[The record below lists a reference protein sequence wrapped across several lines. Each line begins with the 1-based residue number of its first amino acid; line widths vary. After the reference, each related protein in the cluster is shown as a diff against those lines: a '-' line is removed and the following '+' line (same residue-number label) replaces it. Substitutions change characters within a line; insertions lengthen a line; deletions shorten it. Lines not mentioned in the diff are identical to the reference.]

1 MVGSIKFPYRTIRDV
16 DVRGK
21 QILLRAGYNVPLKK
35 DGTIADDFRVEM
47 SLPTIKYLLDRGA
60 KIVIVSHL
68 GRPKGEVDEKL
79 SLNQVAKNLSKKLD
93 QPVKFFENCIGEEI
107 QMATSKMACGDV
119 VMLENL
125 RFHPEEEKNDR
136 KFAQELVKSSNADLF
151 VQDAFADTH
160 RAHASTS
167 AITEFLPAVAGFLVE
182 REYTELKSAIEDPNR
197 PLTTIIGG
205 AKISDKIPL
214 IEKFIDIS
222 DNIIIGGAIANN
234 FLKFQGYNI
243 AGSKIDPDADSTVEN
258 ILKKAKKKFGDK
270 YDDKFYI
277 PKDVAISENGDAWGS
292 RVSMELDNLSN
303 LNPESKI
310 FDIGEKTIEEVNK
323 VIESS
328 GTVIWNG
335 TLGFAENPEFAH
347 GSARTA
353 MALAT
358 HPRIM
363 SIIGGGDTAD
373 FVRDWDA
380 LKGGS
385 FTHVSTGGG
394 ASLELLAGNI
404 LPGIAVLMAR

>member
-1 MVGSIKFPYRTIRDV
+1 MVGNIKFPYRTVRDI
-16 DVRGK
+16 DVRDRRV
-21 QILLRAGYNVPLKK
+21 LLRAGYNVPLKK

-47 SLPTIKYLLDRGA
+47 SLPTIKYLRNRGA
-60 KIVIVSHL
+60 KVVIISHL

-79 SLNQVAKNLSKKLD
+79 SLSQVAKNLSEKLN
-93 QPVKFFENCIGEEI
+93 QPVKFLENCIGEEV
-107 QMATSKMACGDV
+107 QMTTNKMACGDV

-136 KFAQELVKSSNADLF
+136 KFAQELAKSSNADLF

-182 REYTELKSAIEDPNR
+182 REYIELKSAIEDPNR
-197 PLTTIIGG
+197 PLTTVIGG

-214 IEKFIDIS
+214 IEKFIDMS
-222 DNIIIGGAIANN
+222 DNIIVGGAIVNN
-234 FLKFQGYNI
+234 FLKYDGLNV
-243 AGSKIDPDADSTVEN
+243 ADSKIEIDADDTVKV
-258 ILKKAKKKFGDK
+258 ILEKAKGKFGDD
-270 YDDKFYI
+270 YSDKFHT
-277 PKDVAISENGDAWGS
+277 PKDVAISEDGDAWSS
-292 RVSMELDNLSN
+292 RVNMELENLSN
-303 LNPESKI
+303 LSSKSKI
-310 FDIGEKTIEEVNK
+310 FDIGEKTIEEIVK

-347 GSARTA
+347 GSARVA

-358 HPRIM
+358 HPKIM

-373 FVRDWDA
+373 FVRNWDV

-394 ASLELLAGNI
+394 ASLELLAGST
-404 LPGIAVLMAR
+404 LPGVAVLMAR